1 MPEMSLE
8 TAVMSRRSVRGF
20 QNKEVPQD
28 LLNKVFDIARWA
40 PSGTNIQPW
49 QSYVASGAT
58 RDALR
63 EQMMAAVKNGSPPN
77 QDYKESQK
85 TLGQVWKN
93 RRRECAAVLYRA
105 MNISW
110 EDKKSRNA
118 AAFRNFELFDAP
130 HVAFICMDESFGLGR
145 AWDVGMYAQTLMLA
159 MTANG
164 LASCA
169 QGTMAHH
176 PELVRK
182 AFDLGPEMK
191 VLFGLSFG
199 YEDTSMKVN
208 SAHTQRAALED
219 TVTFKR

>member
-1 MPEMSLE
+1 MSFE

-20 QNKEVPQD
+20 QDREVPQD
-28 LLNKVFDIARWA
+28 VLNKVFDIARWA

-49 QSYVASGAT
+49 QTYVASGAT
-58 RDALR
+58 RHALR
-63 EQMMAAVKNGSPPN
+63 EQMMAAVQNGSPPN
-77 QDYKESQK
+77 QDHKEPRK
-85 TLGQVWKN
+85 PIGQVWKD
-93 RRRECAAVLYRA
+93 RRRECAAVLYHA
-105 MNISW
+105 MDISW
-110 EDKKSRNA
+110 EDKEARSA
-118 AAFRNFELFDAP
+118 ASFRNYELFDAP
-130 HVAFICMDESFGLGR
+130 HVAFLCMDEAFGLGR

-169 QGTMAHH
+169 QGTMGHH
-176 PELVRK
+176 PELVRE
-182 AFDLGPEMK
+182 AFDLGPEVK

-219 TVTFKR
+219 TVTFRR

>member
-1 MPEMSLE
+1 MSEMSFE
-8 TAVMSRRSVRGF
+8 TAVMSRHSVRGF
-20 QNKEVPQD
+20 QDREVPQD
-28 LLNKVFDIARWA
+28 VLNKVFDIARWA

-49 QSYVASGAT
+49 QTYVASGAT

-63 EQMMAAVKNGSPPN
+63 EQMMATVKNGSPSN
-77 QDYKESQK
+77 QDHKEPRK
-85 TLGQVWKN
+85 PIGQVWKD

-105 MNISW
+105 MDISW
-110 EDKKSRNA
+110 EDKEARSA
-118 AAFRNFELFDAP
+118 SYFRNFELFDAP
-130 HVAFICMDESFGLGR
+130 HVAFLCMDEVFGLGS

-164 LASCA
+164 LASCP
-169 QGTMAHH
+169 QGTMGHH
-176 PELVRK
+176 PELVRE
-182 AFDLGPEMK
+182 AFDLGPEVK

-219 TVTFKR
+219 TVTFRR

>member
-1 MPEMSLE
+1 MPEMSFE

-20 QNKEVPQD
+20 QNREVPQY

-49 QSYVASGAT
+49 QTYVASGAT

-63 EQMMAAVKNGSPPN
+63 KQMMAAVKNGSPPN
-77 QDYKESQK
+77 QDYKDSQK
-85 TLGQVWKN
+85 ALGQVWKN
-93 RRRECAAVLYRA
+93 RRRECAAVLYRS

-110 EDKKSRNA
+110 EDKEARSA

-130 HVAFICMDESFGLGR
+130 HVAFICMDEGFGLSR
-145 AWDVGMYAQTLMLA
+145 AWDAGMYAQTLMLA

-182 AFDLGPEMK
+182 AFDLGPEVK
-191 VLFGLSFG
+191 VLFGISFG
-199 YEDTSMKVN
+199 YEDKTMRVN
-208 SAHTQRAALED
+208 SAHTQRAAIED